1 MADKKHHTT
10 PIDFSTHIA
19 NCYSRLSPSAR
30 NVADFLQQHPLAT
43 VTMSLAEI
51 ADKVNTS
58 KATVSRLFRQLGF
71 DSHLEARKA
80 MLKQRE
86 AGLPIAEVVEENA
99 VEQERDNL
107 NATLKQIPDDQVKR
121 IAQLILNARRV
132 FVFGA
137 RTSYPIAM
145 TLCQQLKQVRSH
157 VTLLPNTGQSVS
169 EDLVDISHE
178 DIVLVSGFR
187 RRPKIFKNLLTSLS
201 HCHTV
206 LVTDPSGQVF
216 RPLVNDFILC
226 QLGQTQ
232 AFDSYTA
239 PMAVVSLLCNEV
251 YHLSSEAGQTR
262 SHAISFLYNKLD
274 ELF

>member
-10 PIDFSTHIA
+10 PIDFSSHIA
-19 NCYSRLSPSAR
+19 NCYTRLSPSAR

-43 VTMSLAEI
+43 VTMSLVEI
-51 ADKVNTS
+51 ADKAKTS
-58 KATVSRLFRQLGF
+58 KASVSRFFRQLGF

-86 AGLPIAEVVEENA
+86 AGLPIAGVVEENA

-107 NATLKQIPDDQVKR
+107 NATLKQLPDEQIKR
-121 IAQLILNARRV
+121 IAQLILNAKRV
-132 FVFGA
+132 IVYGA
-137 RTSYPIAM
+137 RTSYPVAM

-157 VTLLPNTGQSVS
+157 VILLPHAGQSVS
-169 EDLVDISHE
+169 EDLIDITHD

-187 RRPKIFKNLLTSLS
+187 RRPKIFKSLLTSLS

-206 LVTDPSGQVF
+206 LFTDSSGQVF
-216 RPLVNDFILC
+216 RPLVNDLILC
-226 QLGQTQ
+226 QLGQIQ

-251 YHLSSEAGQTR
+251 YQLSSEAGQTR
-262 SHAISFLYNKLD
+262 SHAISFLYNELD
-274 ELF
+274 ELS